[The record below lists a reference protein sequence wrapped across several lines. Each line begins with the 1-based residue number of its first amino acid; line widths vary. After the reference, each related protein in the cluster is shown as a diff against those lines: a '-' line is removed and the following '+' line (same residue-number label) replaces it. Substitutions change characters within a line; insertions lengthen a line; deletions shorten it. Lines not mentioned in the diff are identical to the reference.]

1 MRAIRNVSLVIGCAL
16 LASAMAA
23 SVSADLITGTQYTYT
38 GGGGPLAA
46 SEQAFTGGVYT
57 STAASSGVLK
67 DGYITTQ
74 ADIEADAANNFYGYY
89 TGNGPAGRATI
100 YGANNGPSIDF
111 QINGNFDLSSMLVGY
126 VQREKHGVEGP
137 ASISVAVNGG
147 AVVQTYTGFD
157 HSAAVSDRGDARTY
171 SIDLSSL
178 SLTNVHSVQVQ
189 MTSASEWMTLNEIQF
204 DGTAVPEPA
213 TSVLLSVGV
222 VGLLAYAWRRRK

>member
-1 MRAIRNVSLVIGCAL
+1 MRMIRSASLAIGCAL
-16 LASAMAA
+16 LVSAITVSA
-23 SVSADLITGTQYTYT
+23 SADLITGTQYTYT

-89 TGNGPAGRATI
+89 TGNGPAGRATL
-100 YGANNGPSIDF
+100 YGANNGPSINF
-111 QINGNFDLSSMLVGY
+111 QLNGNYNLASMLVAY

-147 AVVQTYTGFD
+147 AIVQTFTAFD
-157 HSAAVSDRGDARTY
+157 HSAAASDRGDARTY
-171 SIDLSSL
+171 SIDLGSL
-178 SLTNVHSVQVQ
+178 NLLNVHSVQVQ
-189 MTSASEWMTLNEIQF
+189 MTSPCEWMSLNEIQF
-204 DGTAVPEPA
+204 NGTAVPEPA
-213 TSVLLSVGV
+213 TTSMLLTSVL
-222 VGLLAYAWRRRK
+222 GLLAYAWKKRR